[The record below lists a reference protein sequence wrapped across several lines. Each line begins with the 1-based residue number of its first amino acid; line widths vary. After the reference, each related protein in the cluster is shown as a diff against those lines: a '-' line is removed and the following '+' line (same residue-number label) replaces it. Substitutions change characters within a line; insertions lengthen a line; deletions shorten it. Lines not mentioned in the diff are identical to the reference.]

1 MKFYTNVSRG
11 PRGHLLY
18 RGYDNGRRV
27 TERVKFKPTLYIP
40 SKKEKTVWT
49 SLVENSPL
57 EPMQFDSTYDAK
69 QFIERYETI
78 KESYPI
84 YGSKRWISQFLQE
97 KFPDE
102 IHFDRDIINVATL
115 DIEVMSNDGFPHPE
129 EARHEVIT
137 ITIKNNIDNT
147 YYVWGMKPYDS
158 DKKLISARVEYRQFV
173 DEQSM
178 LLDFVTWWATPKN
191 NPDIVTGWNSRFFD
205 IPYLVNRISQLL
217 GKETV
222 NLLSPWGSIESQNV
236 KTKHGEQF
244 AYVIAG
250 ISQLDYMDLFRKFT
264 THTYGNQESYK
275 LGSIANVVLG
285 DDKLSYEE
293 YGTLH
298 ALYENNFQL
307 FVDYNIKDVEIV
319 DRLEDK
325 LGLITLALT
334 LAYIGGVNYTDT
346 LGTTAIWESI
356 IYRDLMR
363 RGIAPNVHQIVPSY
377 KYEVVGA
384 AEDSTSGT
392 SREASHIAGG
402 YVKPPKVGLHN
413 WVCSFD
419 LNSLYPNLIIQYNM
433 SPETVLPEQTPD
445 IDVDSVLTGIEV
457 IPTIPNAITAANGVG
472 FDPTRIGVIPRLI
485 REIYDRR
492 VSLKKVMLTEKK
504 RFETIEKSNKLERYK
519 CEREISRLENQ
530 QVAVK
535 ILLNSLYG
543 AMGNKYFQYYD
554 TRIAEGTTLS
564 GQFAI
569 RSAENKVNEFLNKTL
584 KTKNIDY
591 VIAID
596 TDSLYVSME
605 AIVQKFNPKNPVK
618 FLDEYCAKA
627 IEPIVGEAY
636 DFLAEKMGCPTNR
649 MAMKREAIADR
660 GIWTAKKRYI
670 LSVHNNEGVQY
681 AKPKIKVMGIESVK
695 SSTPAVCRDALKHMF
710 DIIMTK
716 SEKEAQIEIALFRD
730 KFENLSPAEIA
741 FPRGVTQ
748 VNYYRPED
756 GGSIYAT
763 SEHPA
768 VAVEKVQDRD
778 PITGK
783 LLWDPITSKPVMKEI
798 EVTITSTPINARG
811 ALLYNHY
818 IKANGLEQKYPLIRD
833 GDKMKYIYLKKPNFI
848 CENVIAFIDTLPKEL
863 NLDRH
868 VDCQLQF
875 EKTFLDPLNII
886 FKAIGWQLEA
896 SKTVNLEEFFT

>member
-1 MKFYTNVSRG
+1 MKFYTNVSTG
-11 PRGHLLY
+11 PKGYLLY
-18 RGYDNGRRV
+18 RGYENGRRV
-27 TERVKFKPTLYIP
+27 TERVKFKPTLYIS
-40 SKKEKTVWT
+40 SKKEKTPWT
-49 SLVENSPL
+49 SLVENAPI
-57 EPMQFDSTYDAK
+57 EPMHFDSMYEAK
-69 QFIERYETI
+69 EFIERYETL
-78 KESYPI
+78 KDKDGKYVFPI

-102 IHFDRDIINVATL
+102 IFFDRDIINVATL
-115 DIEVMSNDGFPHPE
+115 DIEVMSNDGFPHPG
-129 EARHEVIT
+129 EARHELIT
-137 ITIKNNIDNT
+137 ITIKNSIDDT

-158 DKKLISARVEYRQFV
+158 DKKLISAPVEYRQFV
-173 DEQSM
+173 DERSM
-178 LLDFVTWWATPKN
+178 LLNFITWWSTPKN
-191 NPDIVTGWNSRFFD
+191 NPDILTGWNSRFFD
-205 IPYLVNRISQLL
+205 FPYIVNRIKHVL
-217 GKETV
+217 GEETI
-222 NLLSPWGSIESQNV
+222 NLLSPWGSIKQQEV
-236 KTKHGEQF
+236 RTKHGVQI

-363 RGIAPNVHQIVPSY
+363 KGIAPNVHQVVTSNDY
-377 KYEVVGA
+377 KVKGSI
-384 AEDSTSGT
+384 DGSTSVATG
-392 SREASHIAGG
+392 EASHIAGG
-402 YVKPPKVGLHN
+402 YVKSPKVGLHN
-413 WVCSFD
+413 WICSFD

-433 SPETVLPEQTPD
+433 SPETVLPGQILD
-445 IDVDSVLTGIEV
+445 IDVDSLLENIEV

-492 VSLKKVMLTEKK
+492 VTLKKAMLLEKK
-504 RFETIEKSNKLERYK
+504 RFETIEKENKLERYK

-543 AMGNKYFQYYD
+543 AMGNQYFQYYD

-564 GQFAI
+564 GQLAI
-569 RSAENKVNEFLNKTL
+569 RSAEKVVNAFLNETL
-584 KTKNIDY
+584 KTKNTDY

-605 AIVQKFNPKNPVK
+605 PIVQKFNPKNPVK
-618 FLDEYCAKA
+618 FLDEFCAKA
-627 IEPIVGEAY
+627 IEPAVSIAY
-636 DFLAEKMGCPTNR
+636 DLLAKKMGCPTNR
-649 MAMKREAIADR
+649 MGMKREAIADR

-670 LSVHNNEGVQY
+670 LNVHNNEGVQY

-716 SEKEAQIEIALFRD
+716 SEKEAQNEIALFRN
-730 KFENLSPAEIA
+730 KFENLSPSEIA
-741 FPRGVTQ
+741 FPRGVTK
-748 VNYYRPED
+748 VAYYRPKD
-756 GGSIYAT
+756 GGIYA
-763 SEHPA
+763 SSAHP
-768 VAVEKVQDRD
+768 VTTKYID
-778 PITGK
+778 PKTGK
-783 LLWDPITSKPVMKEI
+783 YIVVK
-798 EVTITSTPINARG
+798 STPINARA

-818 IKANGLEQKYPLIRD
+818 IKENGLEQKYPPIRG
-833 GDKMKYIYLKKPNFI
+833 GDKMKYIYLKKPNLI
-848 CENVIAFIDTLPKEL
+848 HDNVIAFIDTLPKEL
-863 NLDRH
+863 NLDRFI
-868 VDCQLQF
+868 DYRLQF
-875 EKTFLDPLNII
+875 EKTFLDPLDII
-886 FKAIGWQLEA
+886 FKAIGWQLEPTKA
-896 SKTVNLEEFFT
+896 VANLEEFFA

>member
-11 PRGHLLY
+11 PKGYILY
-18 RGYDNGRRV
+18 RGYENGLRV
-27 TERVKFKPTLYIP
+27 TQRVKFKPTLYIS

-49 SLVENSPL
+49 SLTENAPL
-57 EPMQFDSTYDAK
+57 EPMPFDSMYDAK
-69 QFIERYETI
+69 QFIEQYETLRDSNG
-78 KESYPI
+78 KYSFPI
-84 YGSKRWISQFLQE
+84 YGTKRWISQFLQD

-102 IHFDRDIINVATL
+102 INFDRDIINVATL
-115 DIEVMSNDGFPHPE
+115 DIEVMSNDGFPHPG

-137 ITIKNNIDNT
+137 ITIKNNIDDT
-147 YYVWGMKPYDS
+147 YYVWGMKPYNS

-173 DEQSM
+173 DEKSM

-191 NPDIVTGWNSRFFD
+191 NPDILTGWNSRFFD
-205 IPYLVNRISQLL
+205 VPYLVNRIRQLL
-217 GKETV
+217 GDETV
-222 NLLSPWGSIESQNV
+222 NLLSPWGFIESQEV
-236 KTKHGEQF
+236 KTKHGVQI

-334 LAYIGGVNYTDT
+334 LAYIGGVNYIDT

-363 RGIAPNVHQIVPSY
+363 KGIAPNVHQIVPSY
-377 KYEVVGA
+377 EYKIVGA
-384 AEDSTSGT
+384 LDDSTSGT
-392 SREASHIAGG
+392 SGEASHIAGG

-433 SPETVLPEQTPD
+433 SPESVLPEQTPN
-445 IDVDSVLTGIEV
+445 IDVDSILNGIEV
-457 IPTIPNAITAANGVG
+457 IPTIPNAITAANGVL
-472 FDPTRIGVIPRLI
+472 FDPTQVGVIPRLI

-492 VSLKKVMLTEKK
+492 VSLKKAMLIEKK
-504 RFETIEKSNKLERYK
+504 RFETIEKTNKIERYK

-530 QVAVK
+530 QIAVK

-564 GQFAI
+564 GQLAI
-569 RSAENKVNEFLNKTL
+569 RSAEKAVNGFLNETL
-584 KTKNIDY
+584 KTKNQDY

-605 AIVQKFNPKNPVK
+605 AIVNKFTPKNPVK
-618 FLDEYCAKA
+618 FLDEFCAKGV
-627 IEPIVGEAY
+627 EPIVNKSY
-636 DFLAEKMGCPTNR
+636 DLLAKKMGCPTNR
-649 MAMKREAIADR
+649 MGMKREAIADR

-670 LSVHNNEGVQY
+670 LNVHNNEGVQY

-695 SSTPAVCRDALKHMF
+695 SSTPAVCRDALKNMF
-710 DIIMTK
+710 EIIMTK
-716 SEKEAQIEIALFRD
+716 SEEEAQKEIALFRN
-730 KFENLSPAEIA
+730 KFERLSPFEIA
-741 FPRGVTQ
+741 FPRGVTS
-748 VNYYRPED
+748 VAYYRPKT
-756 GGSIYAT
+756 GIYA
-763 SEHPA
+763 SRAHPA
-768 VAVEKVQDRD
+768 VTNDKD
-778 PITGK
+778 PITG
-783 LLWDPITSKPVMKEI
+783 DNIV
-798 EVTITSTPINARG
+798 VTSTPINARA
-811 ALLYNHY
+811 ALLYNY
-818 IKANGLEQKYPLIRD
+818 YVKANGLEHKYPLIRG
-833 GDKMKYIYLKKPNFI
+833 GDKMKYLYLKKPNPI
-848 CENVIAFIDTLPKEL
+848 NENVIAFIDVIPKEF
-863 NLDRH
+863 NLDRYIDH
-868 VDCQLQF
+868 NTQF
-875 EKTFLDPLNII
+875 EKTFLDPLGII
-886 FKAIGWQLEA
+886 FTAIGWRLEKTDNLEA
-896 SKTVNLEEFFT
+896 FFT

>member
-1 MKFYTNVSRG
+1 MKFYTNVCRG
-11 PRGHLLY
+11 PQDCILY
-18 RGYDNGRRV
+18 RGYENGLRV
-27 TERVKFKPTLYIP
+27 TERARFKPTLYIP
-40 SKKEKTVWT
+40 STKEKTVWT
-49 SLVENSPL
+49 SLTENSSL
-57 EPMQFDSTYDAK
+57 EPK
-69 QFIERYETI
+69 QFKSMKEARLFTEQYESLRNNDG
-78 KESYPI
+78 KLVVPI
-84 YGSKRWISQFLQE
+84 YGTKRWISQFLQNR
-97 KFPDE
+97 FPDE
-102 IHFDRDIINVATL
+102 INFDRDIVNVATL
-115 DIEVMSNDGFPHPE
+115 DIEVMSNDGFPHPT

-158 DKKLISARVEYRQFV
+158 DKKLISAAVEYRQFV
-173 DEQSM
+173 DEKSM

-205 IPYLVNRISQLL
+205 MPYLINRITSLL
-217 GKETV
+217 GEETV
-222 NLLSPWGSIESQNV
+222 KLLSPWGLIDVQSV
-236 KTKHGEQF
+236 KTKHGEQQ

-293 YGTLH
+293 YGSLNS
-298 ALYENNFQL
+298 LYENNFQL

-363 RGIAPNVHQIVPSY
+363 KGIAPSIHQIEPSY
-377 KYEVVGA
+377 EYKIVGA
-384 AEDSTSGT
+384 IDDSISG
-392 SREASHIAGG
+392 EASHIAGG

-433 SPETVLPEQTPD
+433 SPESILPKQTPD
-445 IDVDSVLTGIEV
+445 INVDALLKGIEV
-457 IPTIPNAITAANGVG
+457 TPTIPNAITAANGVL
-472 FDPTRIGVIPRLI
+472 FDPTRVGVIPRLI

-492 VSLKKVMLTEKK
+492 VSLKKGMLTEKK
-504 RFETIEKSNKLERYK
+504 RFETIDKSNKLERYK

-530 QVAVK
+530 QIAVK

-564 GQFAI
+564 GQLAI
-569 RSAENKVNEFLNKTL
+569 RSAEKVVNAFLNETL
-584 KTKNIDY
+584 KTKNTDY

-605 AIVQKFNPKNPVK
+605 PIVQKFNPKNPVK
-618 FLDEYCAKA
+618 FLDEFCAKA
-627 IEPIVGEAY
+627 IEPAVGVAY
-636 DFLAEKMGCPTNR
+636 DLLAKKMGCPTNR
-649 MAMKREAIADR
+649 MGMKREAIADR

-670 LSVHNNEGVQY
+670 LNVHNNEGVQY

-695 SSTPAVCRDALKHMF
+695 SSTPAVCREALKHMF
-710 DIIMTK
+710 DVIMTK
-716 SEKEAQIEIALFRD
+716 SEDEAQKEIALFRN
-730 KFENLSPAEIA
+730 KFESLSPDDIA
-741 FPRGVTQ
+741 FPRGISDKVLDK
-748 VNYYRPED
+748 YRCRD
-756 GGSIYAT
+756 GGIY
-763 SEHPA
+763 
-768 VAVEKVQDRD
+768 
-778 PITGK
+778 TGGTPMHVRAS
-783 LLWDPITSKPVMKEI
+783 LLFNYHIHQLS
-798 EVTITSTPINARG
+798 
-811 ALLYNHY
+811 L
-818 IKANGLEQKYPLIRD
+818 QKKYQLIRD
-833 GDKMKYIYLKKPNFI
+833 GDKIKFLYLKMPNGI
-848 CENVIAFIDTLPKEL
+848 GENIIAFIDVLPKEL
-863 NLDRH
+863 NLDRYIDH
-868 VDCQLQF
+868 DLQF
-875 EKTFLDPLNII
+875 EKTFLDPLEII
-886 FKAIGWQLEA
+886 FKAIGWRLE
-896 SKTVNLEEFFT
+896 KTANLEEFFA

>member
-1 MKFYTNVSRG
+1 VKFYTNVSRG

-18 RGYDNGRRV
+18 RGYDNGLRV
-27 TERVKFKPTLYIP
+27 TERVKFKPTLYIS

-49 SLVENSPL
+49 SLIGNTPL
-57 EPMQFDSTYDAK
+57 EPMTFDSMYDAK
-69 QFIERYETI
+69 QFIEQYETL
-78 KESYPI
+78 KDDSGRYSFPI
-84 YGSKRWISQFLQE
+84 YGTRRWISQFLQE

-102 IHFDRDIINVATL
+102 IHFDRDIVNVATL
-115 DIEVMSNDGFPHPE
+115 DIEVMSNDGFPHPG

-158 DKKLISARVEYRQFV
+158 NKKLISAQVQYRQFV

-191 NPDIVTGWNSRFFD
+191 NPDVLTGWNSRFFD
-205 IPYLVNRISQLL
+205 VPYLVNRIRQLL
-217 GKETV
+217 GEETV
-222 NLLSPWGSIESQNV
+222 NLLSPWGSIESQEV
-236 KTKHGEQF
+236 KTKHGMQI

-334 LAYIGGVNYTDT
+334 LAYIGGVNYNDT

-363 RGIAPNVHQIVPSY
+363 KGIAPNVHQVVPSY
-377 KYEVVGA
+377 EYAVVGGDND
-384 AEDSTSGT
+384 DSTG
-392 SREASHIAGG
+392 IAGG

-433 SPETVLPEQTPD
+433 SPESVLPEQTPN
-445 IDVDSVLTGIEV
+445 IDVDSILKGIQV
-457 IPTIPNAITAANGVG
+457 TPTIPNAITAANGVL
-472 FDPTRIGVIPRLI
+472 FDPTQVGVIPRLI

-492 VSLKKVMLTEKK
+492 VSLKKTMLSEKK
-504 RFETIEKSNKLERYK
+504 RFETIERTNKIERYK

-530 QVAVK
+530 QIAVK

-564 GQFAI
+564 GQLAI
-569 RSAENKVNEFLNKTL
+569 RSAEKIVNTFLNETL
-584 KTKNIDY
+584 KTKNTDY

-605 AIVQKFNPKNPVK
+605 PIVQKFNPKNPVK
-618 FLDEYCAKA
+618 FLDEFCAKA
-627 IEPIVGEAY
+627 IEPIVSKSY
-636 DFLAEKMGCPTNR
+636 DLLAEKMGCPTNR
-649 MAMKREAIADR
+649 MGMKREAIADR

-670 LSVHNNEGVQY
+670 LNVHNNEGVQY
-681 AKPKIKVMGIESVK
+681 AKPKIKVMGIEAVK
-695 SSTPAVCRDALKHMF
+695 SSTPGVCRDALNLMF
-710 DIIMTK
+710 DVIMTK
-716 SEKEAQIEIALFRD
+716 SETEAQREIARFRD

-741 FPRGVTQ
+741 FPRGVTK
-748 VNYYRPED
+748 VAYYSPKS
-756 GGSIYAT
+756 GGIYA
-763 SEHPA
+763 SSAHP
-768 VAVEKVQDRD
+768 VTTKDID
-778 PITGK
+778 YKTGK
-783 LLWDPITSKPVMKEI
+783 HIV
-798 EVTITSTPINARG
+798 VTSTPINARA
-811 ALLYNHY
+811 ALLYNYH
-818 IKANGLEQKYPLIRD
+818 IKLNGLELKYPLIRA
-833 GDKMKYIYLKKPNFI
+833 GDKIKYIYLKKPNPLG
-848 CENVIAFIDTLPKEL
+848 ENVIAFVDTLPKEL
-863 NLDRH
+863 SLDRY
-868 VDCQLQF
+868 VDHELQF
-875 EKTFLDPLNII
+875 EKTFLDPLDII
-886 FKAIGWQLEA
+886 FKAIGWRLEKNA
-896 SKTVNLEEFFT
+896 SLEEFFT

>member
-1 MKFYTNVSRG
+1 MNAPCF
-11 PRGHLLY
+11 
-18 RGYDNGRRV
+18 
-27 TERVKFKPTLYIP
+27 
-40 SKKEKTVWT
+40 
-49 SLVENSPL
+49 
-57 EPMQFDSTYDAK
+57 
-69 QFIERYETI
+69 
-78 KESYPI
+78 
-84 YGSKRWISQFLQE
+84 
-97 KFPDE
+97 
-102 IHFDRDIINVATL
+102 
-115 DIEVMSNDGFPHPE
+115 
-129 EARHEVIT
+129 
-137 ITIKNNIDNT
+137 
-147 YYVWGMKPYDS
+147 
-158 DKKLISARVEYRQFV
+158 
-173 DEQSM
+173 
-178 LLDFVTWWATPKN
+178 LDFVTWWATPKN

-205 IPYLVNRISQLL
+205 VPYLVNRIRQLL
-217 GKETV
+217 GEGTV
-222 NLLSPWGSIESQNV
+222 NLLSPWGFIESQNV
-236 KTKHGEQF
+236 KTKHGEQT

-334 LAYIGGVNYTDT
+334 LAYIGGVNYNDT

-363 RGIAPNVHQIVPSY
+363 KGIAPNVHQIVPSY

-384 AEDSTSGT
+384 LEDSTSGT

-445 IDVDSVLTGIEV
+445 IDVDSVLNGIEV
-457 IPTIPNAITAANGVG
+457 IPTIPNAITAANGVM
-472 FDPTRIGVIPRLI
+472 FDPTQVGVIPRLI

-492 VSLKKVMLTEKK
+492 VSLKKAMLIEKK
-504 RFETIEKSNKLERYK
+504 RFETIEKTNKIERYR

-530 QVAVK
+530 QIAVK

-564 GQFAI
+564 GQLAI
-569 RSAENKVNEFLNKTL
+569 RSAEKAVNGFLNETL
-584 KTKNIDY
+584 KTKNQDY

-605 AIVQKFNPKNPVK
+605 AIVNKFTPKNPVK
-618 FLDEYCAKA
+618 FLDEFCAKGV
-627 IEPIVGEAY
+627 EPIVNKSY
-636 DFLAEKMGCPTNR
+636 DLLAKKMGCPTNR
-649 MAMKREAIADR
+649 MGMKREAIADR
-660 GIWTAKKRYI
+660 GIWAAKKRYI

-710 DIIMTK
+710 DVIMTK
-716 SEKEAQIEIALFRD
+716 SETEAQLEIALFRD

-741 FPRGVTQ
+741 CPRGVTK
-748 VNYYRPED
+748 VDYYQPE
-756 GGSIYAT
+756 GGVGIYAT
-763 SEHPA
+763 REHPA
-768 VAVEKVQDRD
+768 FAVGYQQARD
-778 PITGK
+778 YANR
-783 LLWDPITSKPVMKEI
+783 LRWDPITNKPVMEKI
-798 EVTITSTPINARG
+798 TIKVISTPINARG

-818 IKANGLEQKYPLIRD
+818 LKANGFEQKYPLIRD
-833 GDKMKYIYLKKPNFI
+833 GDKMKYIYLKKPNLI
-848 CENVIAFIDTLPKEL
+848 HENVIAFIDTLPKEL
-863 NLDRH
+863 NLDRYI
-868 VDCQLQF
+868 DYQLQF
-875 EKTFLDPLNII
+875 EKTFLDPLDII
-886 FKAIGWQLEA
+886 FKAIGWQLEPTKAVA
-896 SKTVNLEEFFT
+896 SLEEFFT

>member
-27 TERVKFKPTLYIP
+27 TERVKFKPTLYIS

-69 QFIERYETI
+69 EFIERYETLKDEDGKYI
-78 KESYPI
+78 FPI

-115 DIEVMSNDGFPHPE
+115 DIEVMSNDGFPHPG

-158 DKKLISARVEYRQFV
+158 DKKLISARVEYRQFA

-205 IPYLVNRISQLL
+205 VPYLVNRIRELL
-217 GKETV
+217 GEETV
-222 NLLSPWGSIESQNV
+222 NLLSPWGSIEIQDV
-236 KTKHGEQF
+236 KTKHGVQR

-334 LAYIGGVNYTDT
+334 LAYIGGVNYNDT

-356 IYRDLMR
+356 VYRDLMR
-363 RGIAPNVHQIVPSY
+363 KSIAPNVHQIEPSY
-377 KYEVVGA
+377 KYKIVGG
-384 AEDSTSGT
+384 EDPDPDNPS
-392 SREASHIAGG
+392 IAGG

-457 IPTIPNAITAANGVG
+457 IPTIPNAITAANGVQ
-472 FDPTRIGVIPRLI
+472 FDPTRVGVIPQLI

-492 VSLKKVMLTEKK
+492 VTLKKAMLIEKK
-504 RFETIEKSNKLERYK
+504 RFETIEKSDKLARYK

-564 GQFAI
+564 GQLAI
-569 RSAENKVNEFLNKTL
+569 RSAEKVVNAFLNETL
-584 KTKNIDY
+584 KTKNTDY

-605 AIVQKFNPKNPVK
+605 PIVQKFNPKNPVK
-618 FLDEYCAKA
+618 FLDEFCAKA
-627 IEPIVGEAY
+627 IEPIVGREY
-636 DFLAEKMGCPTNR
+636 DLLAKKMGCPTNR
-649 MAMKREAIADR
+649 MGMKREAIADR

-681 AKPKIKVMGIESVK
+681 AKPKIKVMGIEAVK

-710 DIIMTK
+710 DVIMTK
-716 SEKEAQIEIALFRD
+716 SETEAQREIALFRD
-730 KFENLSPAEIA
+730 KFKNLSPAEIA

-748 VNYYRPED
+748 VAYYRPE
-756 GGSIYAT
+756 GGGIYAT
-763 SEHPA
+763 REHPA
-768 VAVEKVQDRD
+768 FAVVDVQAKD
-778 PITGK
+778 PITDE
-783 LLWDPITSKPVMKEI
+783 LLWDPITGKPVMKKTK
-798 EVTITSTPINARG
+798 VPITSTPINARG
-811 ALLYNHY
+811 ALLYNHH
-818 IKANGLEQKYPLIRD
+818 IKANGLEQKYPLIRG

-863 NLDRH
+863 NLDRY
-868 VDCQLQF
+868 VDRELQF
-875 EKTFLDPLNII
+875 EKTFLDPLDII
-886 FKAIGWQLEA
+886 FKAIGWRLEVA
-896 SKTVNLEEFFT
+896 KTVNLEEFFT